1 MHYFRK
7 RKYNRSGG
15 EKNKKID
22 KKFCKKEMSSRNRE
36 VKKQNGEDYFRKTQ
50 KITRME
56 RFTFPHEV
64 LSI

>member
-36 VKKQNGEDYFRKTQ
+36 VKSKREKIILEKLRKLPEW
-50 KITRME
+50 KGLHSHMKY
-56 RFTFPHEV
+56 
-64 LSI
+64 